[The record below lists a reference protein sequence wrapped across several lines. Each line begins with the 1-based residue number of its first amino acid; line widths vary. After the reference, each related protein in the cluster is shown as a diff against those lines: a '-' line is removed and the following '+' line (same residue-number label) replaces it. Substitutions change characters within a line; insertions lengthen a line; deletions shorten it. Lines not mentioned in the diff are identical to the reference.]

1 MWQRRQRPGRER
13 SRGVAALELTLS
25 LVFIIPLMLSSLD
38 FGYYFYVSAIAE
50 DAARAGVRAAV
61 RASNGAACAATGAAV
76 KAAGELSATWV
87 GPTCTGGAAACTMD
101 EPPLK
106 LGGAT
111 PTPKYT
117 TVLLECLTG
126 GTYIDPTWKITVT
139 VDFPPAAGF
148 VGPWMPTSP
157 ITGRVRFKTILI
169 SN

>member
-1 MWQRRQRPGRER
+1 
-13 SRGVAALELTLS
+13 VAALELTLS
-25 LVFIIPLMLSSLD
+25 LVFLVPLMLSSLD
-38 FGYYFYVSAIAE
+38 YGYFFYVSAIAE

-61 RASNGAACAATGAAV
+61 KASNGATCAATGAAV
-76 KAAGELSATWV
+76 KASGELAAVWT
-87 GPTCTGGAAACTMD
+87 GAICNGGAAACTMD

-126 GTYIDPTWKITVT
+126 GTYVNPTWRITVT
-139 VDFPPAAGF
+139 VDFPPAVGF
-148 VGPWMPTSP
+148 VGPWMPASP
-157 ITGRVRFKTILI
+157 IPNRVRYVAKLV